1 MGSGILPDGIVQR
14 IEFYEQRAANWVI
27 QAAALGITPAKATQL
42 VTLTGAARTKYQ
54 DQQAAKTALKG
65 ATADLHSSSGAMMNL
80 GSEVIKEIKAKA
92 ASDGNQIY
100 TLAGLPIPSTPSP
113 VARPGTPTDLQCL
126 LVPGDGSLLL
136 SWRCSNPA
144 NAVGVVYQV
153 ARKLAGES
161 DFTPIGIA
169 GERKIADSSL
179 PMGSGL
185 IGYRITAVRTTSIG
199 LPATFYVQLGVT
211 GAGTMTANVVT
222 PKLAA

>member
-14 IEFYEQRAANWVI
+14 IEFYEQRAANWVL

-42 VTLTGAARTKYQ
+42 VTLTGTARTKYQ

-65 ATADLHSSSGAMMNL
+65 ATADSHAASGAMIDL

-92 ASDGNQIY
+92 ATDGNQIF

-113 VARPGTPTDLQCL
+113 VARPGTPTDLKCT
-126 LVPGDGSLLL
+126 LVPGNGALMLA
-136 SWRCSNPA
+136 WTCANPV
-144 NAVGVVYQV
+144 NAVGVVYEV
-153 ARKLAGES
+153 ERKLQGET
-161 DFTPIGIA
+161 DFSRLGIA
-169 GERKIADSSL
+169 GERKITDSTL
-179 PMGSGL
+179 PMGAGL
-185 IGYRITAVRTTSIG
+185 IAYRITAVRTTSTG

-211 GAGTMTANVVT
+211 GGGAMTANVVT